1 MSQAHPAR
9 TSPPAR
15 AGHGSPV
22 QGPQDV
28 THQILDL
35 FSGDEHVALEVTW
48 SVYQSIIDAY
58 RDPNKIRGKALMQAE
73 IDRLS
78 NAGVPSSLTEI
89 ITLGRTLKRRSRD
102 ILAYFD
108 HPHTS
113 NGPTEAIN
121 GRLDTYA
128 DPHSGSATSPTTS
141 PAASSKQEDSDPNYT
156 LNYEE
161 PPYFHVRGHEFS
173 CELMCQRGTPLG

>member
-1 MSQAHPAR
+1 
-9 TSPPAR
+9 
-15 AGHGSPV
+15 
-22 QGPQDV
+22 
-28 THQILDL
+28 
-35 FSGDEHVALEVTW
+35 
-48 SVYQSIIDAY
+48 
-58 RDPNKIRGKALMQAE
+58 MQAE
-73 IDRLS
+73 INTLTSTR
-78 NAGVPSSLTEI
+78 VPRGLTEL
-89 ITLGRTLKRRSRD
+89 ITLGRTLKRRAGD

-141 PAASSKQEDSDPNYT
+141 PAASSKQEDSDPNHT

-161 PPYFHVRGHEFS
+161 PVLWPNGRPQS
-173 CELMCQRGTPLG
+173 PQTILRDRRLPKDL